1 MHGKLIVMLKKSK
14 KPADAP
20 PLSVRFKHSGHR
32 NTETTPTLEEL
43 HRVMSAL
50 GRRGGRKGGPARAA
64 KLTSKQRS
72 EIARRAAIAR
82 WTASEKE

>member
-1 MHGKLIVMLKKSK
+1 MVK
-14 KPADAP
+14 KPERKVASANNRTD
-20 PLSVRFKHSGHR
+20 FKHSDQAHAAVG
-32 NTETTPTLEEL
+32 PSLDEL

-64 KLTSKQRS
+64 KLTSQQRS

-82 WTASEKE
+82 WATTDKDET